1 MKESVKTTA
10 NAIIG
15 LNDITLKGEIAI
27 FGSTYM
33 ANFPL
38 YEFINKCQ
46 LESAVYNRSI
56 EGLTIEEALHIVEDC
71 IIAIEP
77 QKIFISLGEEDENNP
92 NAIKNYNELI
102 RKIQGKMPACDIFLI
117 DLLGESEYAKN
128 FNKNIL
134 SLCDNKTIRHIQFVS
149 PNLSEQAISKAR
161 FKQLSCFFRNKPLSM
176 VDAFTMATL

>member
-56 EGLTIEEALHIVEDC
+56 EGLTIEDALHIVEDC
-71 IIAIEP
+71 IIAIAP

-92 NAIKNYNELI
+92 NAIKN
-102 RKIQGKMPACDIFLI
+102 
-117 DLLGESEYAKN
+117 
-128 FNKNIL
+128 
-134 SLCDNKTIRHIQFVS
+134 
-149 PNLSEQAISKAR
+149 
-161 FKQLSCFFRNKPLSM
+161 
-176 VDAFTMATL
+176 